1 MANRKGVFLWA
12 WMLTLLLV
20 AAAPDTTSP
29 RPPVDGEQ
37 QLALRLLAD
46 KQWVLYEDSTHGF
59 ALEHP
64 VDWGTITLIEQQQPY
79 AEPEKII
86 RKYAF
91 AGPEGYTTLSIFL
104 SNGLDL
110 ASWLKIQNE
119 ASPSLFPA
127 MDVNGTVAGH
137 PAVVFMI
144 DDNLIVF
151 TENNEHVFGFGHRM
165 SDDLALK
172 VNWHR
177 VRSFPL
183 SEEDPATATTAM
195 PNSVIRQAED
205 SLERARL
212 QTEQVNACTNVQG
225 QGCCDLPAL
234 LACYRFPCARE
245 NGQDKG
251 NCTYYVCYKYASA
264 GINFPFSGNA
274 GTWWGQV
281 PSTPGWYSHT
291 TPPKGTSI
299 AWWPVSENYRDGH
312 VGYIQ
317 YYSGSGTPTVLEQ
330 SYCVSCTRTRPSS
343 YSQPQGYIQK
353 GLPPARMEPISGR

>member
-37 QLALRLLAD
+37 QLASRLLAD

-110 ASWLKIQNE
+110 TSWLKFQNE

-127 MDVNGTVAGH
+127 TGINGTIVGH
-137 PAVVFMI
+137 PAVVFTV

-151 TENNEHVFGFGHRM
+151 VEADEYVFRLWHPA
-165 SDDLALK
+165 SDNVAMQ
-172 VNWHR
+172 VNWHM
-177 VRSFPL
+177 VRSFRL
-183 SEEDPATATTAM
+183 LGESSATGATHIPKSIVREAEA
-195 PNSVIRQAED
+195 SV
-205 SLERARL
+205 ERDRS
-212 QTEQVNACTNVQG
+212 QQVEQVNSCTSVQG
-225 QGCCDLPAL
+225 AGCCGLPHL
-234 LACYRFPCARE
+234 QACYRFPCARE

-251 NCTYYVCYKYASA
+251 NCTYLVCYKY
-264 GINFPFSGNA
+264 GGVPFSGNA

-281 PSTPGWYSHT
+281 PTTPDWYSYSTP
-291 TPPKGTSI
+291 PNGTSI
-299 AWWPVSENYRDGH
+299 AWWGGSPGH

-317 YYSGSGTPTVLEQ
+317 YYSGSGTPSVIEQ
-330 SYCVSCTRTRPSS
+330 SYCSYCTRTRSTWA
-343 YSQPQGYIQK
+343 QGYIQK
-353 GLPPARMEPISGR
+353 GLPPARVEADLGQ